1 MRSRNAFHAP
11 NDAMVENAPKSDDRQ
26 MREFWR
32 ELARLITLFDEASP
46 ANILEGHNRRIL

>member
-11 NDAMVENAPKSDDRQ
+11 NNAMARNAPKIGDHE

-32 ELARLITLFDEASP
+32 ELARLITLFYEASP
-46 ANILEGHNRRIL
+46 EDIPCGRNLRIL